1 MGDDWSE
8 NEEDNKPWS
17 RLTALRENVG
27 VSSGTNWCI
36 RSLRIYIDA
45 ASGSKA
51 ISNWSGNSR
60 EAIPA

>member
-1 MGDDWSE
+1 LDNEDD
-8 NEEDNKPWS
+8 NVACS
-17 RLTALRENVG
+17 RRIELREYGG
-27 VSSGTNWCI
+27 VSSGINWCI

-51 ISNWSGNSR
+51 ISNCSGNSL